1 MTLDCVII
9 PCRYVKAAEIY
20 RIHKSEPS
28 GKLLFFIISGTD
40 LWTRV

>member
-28 GKLLFFIISGTD
+28 GK
-40 LWTRV
+40 